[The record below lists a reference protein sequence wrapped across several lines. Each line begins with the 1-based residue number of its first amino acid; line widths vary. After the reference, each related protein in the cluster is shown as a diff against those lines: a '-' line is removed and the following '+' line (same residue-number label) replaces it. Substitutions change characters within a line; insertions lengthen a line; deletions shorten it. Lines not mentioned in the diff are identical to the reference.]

1 MQRYIEQLI
10 DDIREATWN
19 LRPPHELWEE
29 SKADPDNELE
39 LEDMSFVEQYLYGE
53 TQPIGQITGIATE
66 QLPQPEKLNNEQ
78 RALLATELENL
89 LQYFHFR
96 LDFPEK
102 FPAHL
107 RYPFIRDF
115 WGEEH
120 VPLSFGE
127 NHIEFCDYDPED
139 CPFPGYCTIC
149 FEVAAQM
156 EYDEEHGRITDFEFD
171 ADDLLPSPE
180 QLEDFF
186 RDREKSTGEDDVRDD
201 PDNNGS
207 PF

>member
-19 LRPPHELWEE
+19 LRPPHELWKE

-39 LEDMSFVEQYLYGE
+39 LEDMSFAEQYLYGE
-53 TQPIGQITGIATE
+53 TQPIAQITGIATE
-66 QLPQPEKLNNEQ
+66 QLPHPERLNIEQ
-78 RALLATELENL
+78 RALLAAELEKL

-107 RYPFIRDF
+107 RYPFIRNF
-115 WGEEH
+115 WNEEH

-127 NHIEFCDYDPED
+127 SHIEFCDYDPEN
-139 CPFPGYCTIC
+139 CPFPDYCSIC
-149 FEVAAQM
+149 SEVEDQM
-156 EYDEEHGRITDFEFD
+156 KYDEKHVWITDFDFK
-171 ADDLLPSPE
+171 AGDLLPSPE
-180 QLEDFF
+180 QLDNFF
-186 RDREKSTGEDDVRDD
+186 RRSEKPTEEDGERRDQE
-201 PDNNGS
+201 NNEP